1 MTAVTD
7 SAGASSS
14 EEPELAIKRRLN
26 LDLAEDRRELFLACE
41 RVPSLNSLVKEYLD
55 DYLRWFKAP
64 EWHLVYDGGLMS
76 GPEPGG
82 GHSRMGSSIKHLLEI
97 TAKLRLL
104 QDYVGFE
111 KLISGLDN
119 PSQVGSTIFEIET
132 AAWCTACHY
141 HIGLVFSPLVSKSTG
156 DKYPDF
162 LWQTTIGD
170 LYCEC
175 KQLNQWQRA
184 ETQRTSALMTVAA
197 EAMGD
202 PEIWPKDVRME
213 VLIQG
218 HFRGASENRL
228 KAVVEQQSSEVRRG
242 GHPSAF
248 RDDTF
253 TVEVRDR
260 SANPLGLPDSL
271 SIYQVQVGSV
281 PVPLNNSRS
290 AHLMVTKSIGM
301 ARAKALSGFVKDA
314 KTQLPDAGPGGV
326 FIELP
331 SGIDIATQK
340 LQEMLSQPAHQ
351 AVVWAS
357 IWTGGTLAR
366 AVWRNG
372 QPFDARLVEPKRDD
386 TAGLGYN
393 KSPAWKI
400 GNRLLDLACCIYVLV
415 MNA

>member
-1 MTAVTD
+1 
-7 SAGASSS
+7 
-14 EEPELAIKRRLN
+14 
-26 LDLAEDRRELFLACE
+26 
-41 RVPSLNSLVKEYLD
+41 
-55 DYLRWFKAP
+55 
-64 EWHLVYDGGLMS
+64 
-76 GPEPGG
+76 
-82 GHSRMGSSIKHLLEI
+82 
-97 TAKLRLL
+97 
-104 QDYVGFE
+104 
-111 KLISGLDN
+111 
-119 PSQVGSTIFEIET
+119 
-132 AAWCTACHY
+132 
-141 HIGLVFSPLVSKSTG
+141 
-156 DKYPDF
+156 
-162 LWQTTIGD
+162 
-170 LYCEC
+170 
-175 KQLNQWQRA
+175 
-184 ETQRTSALMTVAA
+184 MTVAT

-202 PEIWPKDVRME
+202 PELWPEDVRME

-242 GHPSAF
+242 GRPSPF

-260 SANPLGLPDSL
+260 SANPLVLPDSL

-357 IWTGGTLAR
+357 IWTGGTLVR

-386 TAGLGYN
+386 TVGLEYN
-393 KSPAWKI
+393 KSSA
-400 GNRLLDLACCIYVLV
+400 
-415 MNA
+415 